1 MNWLLEKLM
10 DLLYE
15 YYNKDLNK
23 EIEKLKSEIVE
34 KDSDIQTNEAE
45 IISLNDTIISDRQL
59 YLQKEQQYLA
69 EIAGLNDNAEKPEW
83 LVNHMIY
90 KPKRRFISKTKDY
103 HRQFAKPQYAF
114 DKSTILYE
122 LLNKNKL
129 LDVEKTLENM
139 AKIQKIIT
147 NSIIYEHDKEDNWRP
162 ISDILMFG
170 FGDCDDSGGV
180 AITSAIGMAG
190 WKADETFCW
199 CGYYYPKGKDVE
211 PKNRF
216 GHAWNIT
223 KYNGKWYVLEGTNPK
238 AKPELWEK
246 VKNKY
251 EGVWG
256 GCNWKFEGMIAGNK
270 KYL

>member
-1 MNWLLEKLM
+1 MNWLLNKFM
-10 DLLYE
+10 DFLYE

-23 EIEKLKSEIVE
+23 EIEKLKKTINE
-34 KDSDIQTNEAE
+34 KDLDIKNNEDEITN
-45 IISLNDTIISDRQL
+45 LDNTITLDREL
-59 YLQKEQQYLA
+59 CLQKEQEYIAQ
-69 EIAGLNDNAEKPEW
+69 IAGLNDKAEKPEW
-83 LVNHMIY
+83 LVKSMIY
-90 KPKRRFISKTKDY
+90 RPKRRFISKTKDY
-103 HRQFAKPQYAF
+103 HRQFTKPQYAF

-122 LLNKNKL
+122 LLNRNKL
-129 LDVEKTLENM
+129 LNVEKTIENM

-147 NSIIYEHDKEDNWRP
+147 NSIIYENDKVDNWRP

-199 CGYYYPKGKDVE
+199 CGYYYPKGKDVDA
-211 PKNRF
+211 KNKF

-223 KYNGKWYVLEGTNPK
+223 KCNNKWYVLEGTNPK

-256 GCNWKFEGMIAGNK
+256 GCNWKFEGVIEGNK
-270 KYL
+270 TYL